1 VRTLGLLLALSAVLG
16 APSGA
21 AALTGFSS
29 PSGNIGCYLD
39 RNGVRCDIA
48 KRTWS
53 PPRKPASCHL
63 DYGQGIA
70 LASRARFVCAGDT
83 ALGAKHTLAYGR
95 TIRAGRYSCTSSSAG
110 MTCRNRVTG
119 HGFTLARQR
128 YRIF

>member
-1 VRTLGLLLALSAVLG
+1 VRTLGLLLALI
-16 APSGA
+16 
-21 AALTGFSS
+21 AALAAPAGAVALTAFSS
-29 PSGNIGCYLD
+29 PSRNIGCYLARD
-39 RNGVRCDIA
+39 GVRCDIA

-70 LASRARFVCAGDT
+70 LTARARFVCAGDT
-83 ALGAKHTLAYGR
+83 ALGAKRTLAYGH
-95 TIRAGRYSCTSSSAG
+95 TIRAGHYSCTSSATG